1 MQFFKLLVAM
11 SAMVSA
17 QHDASKCE
25 GTSLGTDPCCAN
37 FEDWADCADKYVAVY
52 VESEKCSRSEAG
64 SSMMSKFYCNPPT
77 EADLSKISS
86 DIEEI
91 DFSAVSGSA
100 KAAGAGILTIIL
112 LWVLS
117 PIIICVCICVCC
129 CACNKTCC
137 FAPKPQQIVMQGAGQ
152 QPQMMAPKWF
162 IIKLI
167 LKIKN

>member
-1 MQFFKLLVAM
+1 MPWFQPNTTPLSVKEPLWALTLAVPILKTGPTAPTNMLLSMLKVKN
-11 SAMVSA
+11 A
-17 QHDASKCE
+17 QDQK
-25 GTSLGTDPCCAN
+25 
-37 FEDWADCADKYVAVY
+37 V
-52 VESEKCSRSEAG
+52 AG

-100 KAAGAGILTIIL
+100 KAAGAGIVTIIL

-152 QPQMMAPKWF
+152 QPQMMAPK
-162 IIKLI
+162 
-167 LKIKN
+167 